1 MKTLL
6 SLILILF
13 AMIPAQANNSLTLTV
28 NKVKNEQGV
37 VRVLLFKGETG
48 FPDAPDKA
56 FKNASVKIVGDKAI
70 ITFENIPEGTYALSV
85 FHDSQNTG
93 KLRTNALG
101 IPRDGYGFSNDAMGT
116 FGPPSFE
123 KASFKV
129 TAGKNHVQINLR

>member
-6 SLILILF
+6 SLILLMF
-13 AMIPAQANNSLTLTV
+13 ALMPAQANNSLTLTV

-48 FPDAPDKA
+48 FPDASDKA